1 MKAILTAE
9 PKKRKTFNEWSKY
22 VLNEVLKYKGLNKK
36 K

>member
-9 PKKRKTFNEWSKY
+9 PKKRKTFNQWSTY
-22 VLNEVLKYKGLNKK
+22 VLIQVLKSKGLNKK